1 MISLMTHILLLQF
14 YVIPFIIIIS
24 KLQTENIKVCTINT
38 QCFSRKTAA
47 LVYVRIIEPE
57 V

>member
-1 MISLMTHILLLQF
+1 MTHILLLQF

>member
-1 MISLMTHILLLQF
+1 MTHILLLQF
-14 YVIPFIIIIS
+14 YVKCKVPFIIIPS